1 MVLMAKF
8 GPRRV
13 EVVLKWMEWLDLD
26 ASAICGAVSSIM
38 PR

>member
-13 EVVLKWMEWLDLD
+13 EVVLKWMEWLGLD
-26 ASAICGAVSSIM
+26 ASAICGAVSRIM